1 MRDFFGK
8 RQLKSFIASARRAVD
23 DHRLGR
29 CVDRLRSGAPID
41 LELLRT
47 ARSAWGNEAWSAD
60 LRYLEEGTTRA
71 SRSTAPILE
80 CGTGLTTLLAC
91 AVAERT
97 GVPVHCLEQDAS
109 WVEVVRGALARYGLS
124 AHVSY
129 APLVPQDDF
138 VWYDLRGIELPKRF
152 GLVLCDGPAV
162 LEPWSPEI
170 RAGWRAGV
178 LPVLAKQGI
187 AVDEVLLDDADEPRA
202 ARLLERWRVEFGC
215 EEVVIGTSDGATAVV
230 RPRPALSA
238 QPAH

>member
-8 RQLKSFIASARRAVD
+8 RQLKALIASAGRAVD
-23 DHRLGR
+23 GHRLGR

-47 ARSAWGNEAWSAD
+47 ARRAWGNEAWSAD

-97 GVPVHCLEQDAS
+97 GVPVHCLEQDES

-129 APLVPQDDF
+129 APLVPRTISSGTTF
-138 VWYDLRGIELPKRF
+138 AASSCRSGRARALRRPGRPRALGPRDPGGLASGGLAGIEQL
-152 GLVLCDGPAV
+152 
-162 LEPWSPEI
+162 
-170 RAGWRAGV
+170 
-178 LPVLAKQGI
+178 GI
-187 AVDEVLLDDADEPRA
+187 TVDEVLLDDADEPRA
-202 ARLLERWRVEFGC
+202 ARLLERWRRDFGC
-215 EEVVIGTSDGATAVV
+215 EQEVTGPAEAGMAVM
-230 RPRPALSA
+230 RPR
-238 QPAH
+238 H